1 MKKFTDFLLSLVS
14 PLKMARFRTMSV
26 LIAIIIFLLS
36 VQIIYFPFKEA
47 ILRQGPVIEQ
57 DYILIPL
64 QDLPDDE
71 EVNQFAKRLKDMG
84 CAIDKNKRLVCDG
97 LEDGELVEETFVFH
111 HEETGYTKKLHFF
124 IDYYIEE
131 EPQLDLNKGFES
143 KDYPYVENEED
154 YFVVLTPAG
163 IYYQAFTMLDEDE
176 KKDPVKHGDHELI
189 CDRIL
194 VPYAIYKEFSLTIDE
209 PEAYGYQIG
218 PYLARKIVEG
228 KLENYV
234 SSSILYIFLI
244 MFLMPLIFIFMF
256 WLVFKR
262 TGRLKYFKEYYN
274 IAAISSIAPLLLT
287 FVAAWFLP
295 AVINWYIFIFAVYYI
310 YVLYRINNA
319 PDAVEKSLI

>member
-1 MKKFTDFLLSLVS
+1 MQKFTDFLLSLVS

-47 ILRQGPVIEQ
+47 ILRQGPVFEQ
-57 DYILIPL
+57 DYTLIPL
-64 QDLPDDE
+64 KDLPDDE

-131 EPQLDLNKGFES
+131 EPQLDINKGFES

-176 KKDPVKHGDHELI
+176 SPVKHGDRELI

-228 KLENYV
+228 NLENDMLI
-234 SSSILYIFLI
+234 SIKIIFWI
-244 MFLMPLIFIFMF
+244 VFLMPLIFIFMF

-319 PDAVEKSLI
+319 PDAAEKSLI